1 MGTNSMT
8 TDTTRTLT
16 MALAVT
22 MPRYMEMHDC
32 YPNQMN
38 ENCGFGSCAVDDFA
52 EQTISEFDDSYIGR
66 FAQDFFD
73 SKHNRARRR
82 KSTIKRNIRSQR
94 LFSMFGE
101 VSVVPKHRQKLHHET
116 YEKVSKMEAV
126 ARDMGREDAKISH
139 TQDFLLEDAQ
149 LQKDMIQFDAEVKET
164 EAYEKAVKRAEKIR
178 NAYYDLENFPVDI
191 LLEMAAVYTDAE
203 PENTEALVESLKL
216 FIAREMTK

>member
-1 MGTNSMT
+1 MGNLMT

-22 MPRYMEMHDC
+22 MPSYMEMHEC
-32 YPNQMN
+32 YPYQ
-38 ENCGFGSCAVDDFA
+38 ENKNFGWGASAEGDSD
-52 EQTISEFDDSYIGR
+52 EQTVSEFDDSYVGR
-66 FAQDFFD
+66 FAQEVFD

-116 YEKVSKMEAV
+116 CEKVSKMEAV
-126 ARDMGREDAKISH
+126 ARDMGREDAKLSH

-149 LQKDMIQFDAEVKET
+149 LQKDMIQFDAEVT
-164 EAYEKAVKRAEKIR
+164 EAEVYEKSIQRAEKIR
-178 NAYYDLENFPVDI
+178 NAYYDLEACSVEE
-191 LLEMAAVYTDAE
+191 LLEMAAMYTDAE
-203 PENTEALVESLKL
+203 PENLEALVESLKL
-216 FIAREMTK
+216 FLAREMTK